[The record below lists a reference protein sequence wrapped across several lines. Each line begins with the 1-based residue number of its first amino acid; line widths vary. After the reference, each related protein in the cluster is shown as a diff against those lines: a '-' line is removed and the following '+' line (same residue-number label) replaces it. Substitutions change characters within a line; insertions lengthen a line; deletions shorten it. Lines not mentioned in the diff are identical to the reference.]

1 MIVSPFNP
9 VFFLGNR
16 KASDF
21 DSPFVQLFSKDD
33 PVCMQVIR
41 AEGEPR
47 PVCSVCDAA
56 DGSTVASLVCET
68 HVFGDSYVDCYT
80 LPALPCGFYYVLLG
94 ENASEAFEITDDERV
109 LSRTV
114 LIEYSPADNAGRT
127 DVVGIVGGERKYF
140 SFRVPG
146 GFKDEGWE
154 FSVDNEQFV
163 TQYSDIVELYGRE
176 STQKALTV
184 GFSCGVPIWYGQ
196 LLNRLLTCRYVY
208 IDGER
213 YARFGSSVPEKAQ
226 TMPGMNSF
234 VFTQKLQ
241 QINYIDPEK

>member
-16 KASDF
+16 KISDF
-21 DSPFVQLFSKDD
+21 DSPFVQLFSKYDQIFI
-33 PVCMQVIR
+33 QVVR
-41 AEGEPR
+41 AEGEPQTL
-47 PVCSVCDAA
+47 CSVCNAE
-56 DGSTVASLVCET
+56 DGSAVTSLVCET
-68 HVFGDSYVDCYT
+68 HVFGNSYVDCYT
-80 LPALPCGFYYVLLG
+80 LPVLPCGLYCVLLG
-94 ENASEAFEITDDERV
+94 ENESEPFKITDDEHV
-109 LSRTV
+109 LSKTV
-114 LIEYSPADNAGRT
+114 LIEYSPSDNAGRT
-127 DVVGIVGGERKYF
+127 DVIGLIDGERKYF

-176 STQKALTV
+176 STQKTLTV
-184 GFSCGVPIWYGQ
+184 GTSCGVPIWYGQ

-208 IDGER
+208 IDGKR

-241 QINYIDPEK
+241 QVNYIDPEK

>member
-9 VFFLGNR
+9 LFFLGNR
-16 KASDF
+16 KISDF

-33 PVCMQVIR
+33 RISIQVIR
-41 AEGEPR
+41 AEGEQP
-47 PVCSVCDAA
+47 PVCSVCNAC
-56 DGSTVASLVCET
+56 DGSTVAIPLCET
-68 HVFGDSYVDCYT
+68 HVLGNSYADCYT
-80 LPALPCGFYYVLLG
+80 LPVLPCGFYYVSLG
-94 ENASEAFEITDDERV
+94 ENESEPFEITDDEQV
-109 LSRTV
+109 LSKTV
-114 LIEYSPADNAGRT
+114 LIEYSTADNAGRI
-127 DVVGIVGGERKYF
+127 DVVGIIDGERKYF

-176 STQKALTV
+176 STQKTLTV
-184 GFSCGVPIWYGQ
+184 GPSCGVPVWYGR
-196 LLNRLLTCRYVY
+196 LLNTLLTCRYVY
-208 IDGER
+208 LDGKR
-213 YARFGSSVPEKAQ
+213 YARFGSSVPEKTQ